1 MIHVF
6 TLSHKGQL
14 IMHHKFLRQMVTP
27 QGLCNSYQE
36 ELTPVSV
43 ETSLKGRKL
52 ALLSLKSKFALLP
65 LKSSP
70 PVEGLCPSEKQ
81 PVNFK
86 FYLFFV
92 I

>member
-52 ALLSLKSKFALLP
+52 ALLP

-86 FYLFFV
+86 FYLLFV